1 MDENKSCSGWAAQ
14 GYCTN
19 SKYKVGYLNNMNYE
33 LYERGGDMIKK

>member
-14 GYCTN
+14 GYCKN

-33 LYERGGDMIKK
+33 LYEGGGA